1 MDSITELKQRLQTQ
15 QIERETLIV
24 DNKDN
29 FQRKAQIELELQDL
43 QGETAQ
49 RETKRSELKRE
60 LAKYDK
66 LITES
71 EQKLAKIIPEYDV
84 IRREEEQKTAQYVTY
99 AHVVASSASRCFPS
113 RRDLAEEKR
122 KELFAKRGRGNQ
134 FASKDDR
141 DKWIRLELKSLGK
154 AIHDKRE
161 QVDPFG

>member
-43 QGETAQ
+43 QGETTQ
-49 RETKRSELKRE
+49 REAKRHELKKE

-71 EQKLAKIIPEYDV
+71 EQQLAKIIPDYDV
-84 IRREEEQKTAQYVTY
+84 IRRQEEQKTAQYV
-99 AHVVASSASRCFPS
+99 
-113 RRDLAEEKR
+113 
-122 KELFAKRGRGNQ
+122 
-134 FASKDDR
+134 
-141 DKWIRLELKSLGK
+141 
-154 AIHDKRE
+154 
-161 QVDPFG
+161 

>member
-49 RETKRSELKRE
+49 RDAKRNELKRE

-66 LITES
+66 FITES
-71 EQKLAKIIPEYDV
+71 EQKLAKIIPDYD
-84 IRREEEQKTAQYVTY
+84 IKRRQEEQKTAQ
-99 AHVVASSASRCFPS
+99 S
-113 RRDLAEEKR
+113 DLAEEKR

-134 FASKDDR
+134 FTSKDDR
-141 DKWIRLELKSLGK
+141 DKWIRLELKSLNK

-161 QVDPFG
+161 QVYCLFFK